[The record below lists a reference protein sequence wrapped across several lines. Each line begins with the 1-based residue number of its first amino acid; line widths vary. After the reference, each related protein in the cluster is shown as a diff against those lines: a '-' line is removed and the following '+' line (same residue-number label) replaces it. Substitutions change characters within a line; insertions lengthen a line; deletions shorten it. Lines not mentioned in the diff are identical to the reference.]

1 MNKKDGMSAKPTN
14 QPEQAF
20 LEDLVKEIEQDFYAR
35 QKARKELER
44 QWELNMNFL
53 SGNQYCHINSR
64 GEIDDEGRDF
74 YWQNKEVFNHIAPT
88 IESRLAK
95 FSRINPTIYVRPK
108 SEDDKDVLGA
118 NVAEKL
124 IQNAFTRSD
133 VKNVVKKV
141 TVWSETCG
149 TGFYKVVWNNQGGE
163 KIGVY
168 EDKSVFEGEVQI
180 LPVSP
185 FEIFP
190 DSLYTENLQDCA
202 SIIHA
207 RAMSVK
213 DVYEKYGVK
222 VKGEEVGI
230 FSLDKTNTFSS
241 KETSKGSVKDACVVI
256 EKYEKPT
263 KEFPF
268 GRMITIAGG
277 KLLYYGQLPYFN
289 GEGKDRQ
296 YPFVK
301 QVSNSLAG
309 NFFGTSVIERL
320 IPVQRSYNA
329 VKNRKH
335 EFLNRLSM
343 GVLTVE
349 DGSIDVENL
358 EEEGLSPGKVLVYR
372 QGSKAPEMMADLT
385 LPPDFNE
392 EEDKLIN
399 EFVIISGIS
408 DISSSSFSSRLT
420 SGTALELLVE
430 QDNEKLVATAE
441 NIRECYLEIARQ
453 TIRLYA
459 QFLVGV
465 RAVKFQES
473 LGKTKTYYADKS
485 AVRSDDVYLEN
496 ENELLYSDSRKKEL
510 IFKLY
515 ESGLLLDENK
525 NLPSA
530 TKEKVLSL
538 LGYKDLD
545 YRKGISG
552 LQEEKAKKENER
564 MRLECVTV
572 DEIDDHLIHI
582 DEHVRYYL
590 SEYEEMSE
598 EMKKRYFE
606 HVRAHKEG
614 MNNN

>member
-1 MNKKDGMSAKPTN
+1 
-14 QPEQAF
+14 
-20 LEDLVKEIEQDFYAR
+20 
-35 QKARKELER
+35 
-44 QWELNMNFL
+44 
-53 SGNQYCHINSR
+53 
-64 GEIDDEGRDF
+64 
-74 YWQNKEVFNHIAPT
+74 
-88 IESRLAK
+88 
-95 FSRINPTIYVRPK
+95 
-108 SEDDKDVLGA
+108 
-118 NVAEKL
+118 
-124 IQNAFTRSD
+124 
-133 VKNVVKKV
+133 
-141 TVWSETCG
+141 
-149 TGFYKVVWNNQGGE
+149 
-163 KIGVY
+163 
-168 EDKSVFEGEVQI
+168 
-180 LPVSP
+180 
-185 FEIFP
+185 
-190 DSLYTENLQDCA
+190 
-202 SIIHA
+202 
-207 RAMSVK
+207 
-213 DVYEKYGVK
+213 
-222 VKGEEVGI
+222 
-230 FSLDKTNTFSS
+230 
-241 KETSKGSVKDACVVI
+241 
-256 EKYEKPT
+256 
-263 KEFPF
+263 
-268 GRMITIAGG
+268 
-277 KLLYYGQLPYFN
+277 
-289 GEGKDRQ
+289 
-296 YPFVK
+296 
-301 QVSNSLAG
+301 
-309 NFFGTSVIERL
+309 
-320 IPVQRSYNA
+320 
-329 VKNRKH
+329 
-335 EFLNRLSM
+335 M

-473 LGKTKTYYADKS
+473 LGKIKTYYADKS

-590 SEYEEMSE
+590 SEYEEMGE